1 MTIECEEAVELL
13 AAYAMN
19 RLEREEQ
26 AAVSEHL
33 ASCRL
38 HDAELAELRAL
49 IAALPLDVNNVAPP
63 ARLRSSLLSA
73 FDREIAPAHKPAA
86 PARQPRA
93 GVLGRLWRSPRFA
106 YALAA
111 VLAAISIGLAV
122 WNVSLQSGRED
133 LLVRTYDQ
141 GGMTLRVI
149 YLEAEEVAILEVSM
163 PALRPDQTYQAW
175 KIPESGAPISLGVLE
190 SQGAFAFDTSLE
202 GIKAIAIS
210 VEPSGGSLQP
220 TTTPVVVQEL

>member
-49 IAALPLDVNNVAPP
+49 VAGLPLDVDDVAPP
-63 ARLRSSLLSA
+63 ARLRSSILAA
-73 FDREIAPAHKPAA
+73 FDGEIRRADKPAA

-111 VLAAISIGLAV
+111 VLAAISIGLVV

-133 LLVRTYDQ
+133 LLVRTYDR
-141 GGMTLRVI
+141 GGMTLLVI
-149 YLEAEEVAILEVSM
+149 YLQDEKVAILEVSM

-210 VEPSGGSLQP
+210 VEPLGGSLQP
-220 TTTPVVVQEL
+220 TTAPVVVQEL